1 MAINWTVGWD
11 TGSLEELVRLA
22 GYSALLDPEITSALV
37 QAGDLV
43 VTTAQANT
51 WNVFDNPTGTLASNI
66 YFHVV
71 SPKEVEVGVANPPIP
86 YGHRREFSFYGPDS
100 LGRVYPNDIPRPYLI
115 PAVDEDSPLI
125 MTMIEIACDNALAR
139 VGAVGGAV

>member
-22 GYSALLDPEITSALV
+22 GFSALLDPEITAALI

-43 VTTAQANT
+43 VTTARTNT
-51 WNVFDNPTGTLASNI
+51 WNVFDNPSGTLASAI

-71 SPKEVEVGVANPPIP
+71 SPSEVEAGVGVP

-125 MTMIEIACDNALAR
+125 ADMIALACDNALAR
-139 VGAVGGAV
+139 VGAVGGVI